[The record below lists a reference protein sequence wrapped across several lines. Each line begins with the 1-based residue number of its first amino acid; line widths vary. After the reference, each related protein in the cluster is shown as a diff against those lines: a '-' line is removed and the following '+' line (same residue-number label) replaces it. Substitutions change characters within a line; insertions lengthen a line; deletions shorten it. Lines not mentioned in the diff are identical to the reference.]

1 MKEFRL
7 GVLFVHGIGTQPPR
21 HTLVRWGDVLLKV
34 IGRATEEEPGRTIPI
49 VGQADAGD
57 RSGDKPAG
65 VVVEFRRNDRDQRE
79 KWLLAEGWWAD
90 SFPAPTYSELVSWS
104 FRAVPW
110 AFALHIA
117 QRFWQ
122 TSPKASKGTWRWAG
136 AKAVAKLLGAMAIT
150 PVFMILPTLAL
161 VLGLLPIPQL
171 RSLIL
176 TTQTMLIATVG
187 DSLAFVESPL
197 RAALIRGRIL
207 EGLDRLKRRCE
218 RTVIVAHSQGAAAT
232 LDALGGILDHDKT
245 GESPALPPV
254 GPVPDALVTFGSGVN
269 QLVSLKVVSAGRL
282 ERNTGTNAASMAV
295 MATLGIIALLVILFV
310 SIASESTNI
319 RQLVRALILLLGFL
333 GVSALVI
340 WSAHQMFD
348 KLTAWGVL
356 GAREEAAD
364 KKLKLWVLIA
374 IYIAFMALMALM
386 ALMVYLFTDLLPPI
400 EDLATPGTSGAVLA
414 VEFLAIMLANVGY
427 AVSVILSSTTR
438 TAVTRP
444 VQYPPGLPRWMDV
457 YASADPVPNGPT
469 RIEETSAKVTSV
481 RVWNR
486 GALLSDHTTY
496 WDNLDGFVLRVAR
509 ICAETAESAWQDKLR
524 PTRQAGWLDRRAAWR
539 VGILRRMVW
548 GNRILW
554 AFVLYLLWT
563 RYEARVPV
571 PFSFPSW
578 FSDRGPPVARSVILA
593 ALVLLAAWAAAAL
606 LGWRWRAWVRA
617 DQDAVLAHETP
628 GVVTWLSQPF
638 NGLGI
643 VISLFAALAFALAF
657 GCESRASTLLA
668 NQTFW
673 LMAPIMIG
681 STGIIISWIAYWL
694 LPGPQPDCVEG
705 ENVGFPGPHPRI

>member
-7 GVLFVHGIGTQPPR
+7 GVLFVHGIGTQPAR
-21 HTLVRWGDVLLKV
+21 DTLVRWGDVLLKV

-57 RSGDKPAG
+57 RSGDKPAE
-65 VVVEFRRNDRDQRE
+65 VVVEFRRNDRDGRE

-117 QRFWQ
+117 QRYWQ
-122 TSPKASKGTWRWAG
+122 TNPKASKGALRWAG
-136 AKAVAKLLGAMAIT
+136 AKAVAKLLGAMAIM
-150 PVFMILPTLAL
+150 PVFMILPTSAL

-207 EGLDRLKRRCE
+207 EGLERLKHRCE

-232 LDALGGILDHDKT
+232 LDALGGILDHDET
-245 GESPALPPV
+245 GESPAPPPE

-269 QLVSLKVVSAGRL
+269 QLVSLKVLSAGRF

-295 MATLGIIALLVILFV
+295 MATLGIIALLVILYV
-310 SIASESTNI
+310 SIQSGSTNFA
-319 RQLVRALILLLGFL
+319 QLVKVLTSLSVFWGVGFL
-333 GVSALVI
+333 VFWGSN
-340 WSAHQMFD
+340 QMLD

-356 GAREEAAD
+356 GAREEVAD
-364 KKLKLWVLIA
+364 KKLKLWASLVILIA
-374 IYIAFMALMALM
+374 FS
-386 ALMVYLFTDLLPPI
+386 LLVLYFFFHLLGPI
-400 EDLATPGTSGAVLA
+400 LTL
-414 VEFLAIMLANVGY
+414 VEFLVIVPAIVGC
-427 AVSVILSSTTR
+427 SFWTILSPTTR

-469 RIEETSAKVTSV
+469 RIEETSAKPTSV
-481 RVWNR
+481 QVWNR
-486 GALLSDHTTY
+486 GACLSDHTSY

-509 ICAETAESAWQDKLR
+509 MCAETAESPWQDKL
-524 PTRQAGWLDRRAAWR
+524 PLATQGGWLDRRAAWR
-539 VGILRRMVW
+539 VGLLRWTVW

-554 AFVLYLLWT
+554 VFLWYLLWR
-563 RYEARVPV
+563 RYEARVPI

-578 FSDRGPPVARSVILA
+578 FWDWGRSALLTAPVA
-593 ALVLLAAWAAAAL
+593 LAAWAAAAL
-606 LGWRWRAWVRA
+606 LRWRWRVWVRA
-617 DQDAVLAHETP
+617 EQEAVLAHKTP
-628 GVVTWLSQPF
+628 GVVTSPGQLF
-638 NGLGI
+638 GGLGF
-643 VISLFAALAFALAF
+643 VISLLGALAVALARSY
-657 GCESRASTLLA
+657 ESQASTLLA
-668 NQTFW
+668 NPEFW
-673 LMAPIMIG
+673 LWEFMMIG
-681 STGIIISWIAYWL
+681 GTGAVISLIAYWV
-694 LPGPQPDCVEG
+694 LPGPQPPYVEG
-705 ENVGFPGPHPRI
+705 ESVGLPRPHPRISSQGSMPPRSKA